1 MRTVDLIQRK
11 RDGEE
16 LSPQEIA
23 ALVDGYTRNEI
34 PDYQMSAFLMA
45 IFFSGMSDRE
55 VSALTECMI
64 KSGET
69 VDLSSI
75 PGMKVDKHSTG
86 GVGDKT
92 SLISAPLAAAA
103 GVVVPM
109 ISGRGLGHTG
119 GTLDKLESIPGF
131 RTDLTIEELKAQLA
145 KHHLAF
151 IGQTP
156 EIAPA
161 DGKLYGLRDATATV
175 ESIALIASSIMSK
188 KIAVGLDAVVLDVKV
203 GTGAF
208 MKRQVDA
215 RRLAQM
221 MVGIGRRMDKRV
233 QALITDMNQPL
244 GYAVGNAAF
253 MKRQVDA
260 RRLAAMMVGIGR
272 RMDKRVQALIT
283 DMSQPLGYAVGNAL
297 EVMEVSQTLQNA
309 GPTDLTRISL
319 ELAARMIFL
328 AKITTTLDEAR
339 ELAQQKLLDGSG
351 YKKFKDVIQAQGGN
365 PQVLDRFELLPNATG
380 VREISSPRAGYIS
393 AIDAEGIGKA
403 SSLIGAGRNTKED
416 TIDPAV
422 GVILEVKVGQKVEG
436 GAVLC
441 RLYYTGEEQV
451 EEASQQIED
460 AFRIS
465 ASAPEERELILEVV
479 S

>member
-1 MRTVDLIQRK
+1 M
-11 RDGEE
+11 
-16 LSPQEIA
+16 
-23 ALVDGYTRNEI
+23 VDGYTRNEI

-45 IFFSGMSDRE
+45 VFFSGMTDRE

-64 KSGET
+64 RSGET
-69 VDLSSI
+69 VDLSAI
-75 PGMKVDKHSTG
+75 PGLKVDKHSTG

-131 RTDLTIEELKAQLA
+131 RTDLTIEEFKEMLA
-145 KHHLAF
+145 KHQLAF

-161 DGKLYGLRDATATV
+161 DGKLYALRDATATV

-188 KIAVGLDAVVLDVKV
+188 KLAVGLDAIVLDVKV

-244 GYAVGNAAF
+244 GYAVGNA
-253 MKRQVDA
+253 
-260 RRLAAMMVGIGR
+260 
-272 RMDKRVQALIT
+272 
-283 DMSQPLGYAVGNAL
+283 L

-328 AKITTTLDEAR
+328 AKITATLDEAR

-351 YKKFKDVIQAQGGN
+351 YKKFKDVIEAQGGN

>member
-1 MRTVDLIQRK
+1 MRTVDLIHRK

-16 LSPQEIA
+16 LSPEEISA
-23 ALVDGYTRNEI
+23 IVDGYTRNEI

-45 IFFSGMSDRE
+45 VFFSGMTDRE
-55 VSALTECMI
+55 VSTLTECMTR
-64 KSGET
+64 SGET

-92 SLISAPLAAAA
+92 SLISAPLAASA
-103 GVVVPM
+103 GVIVPM

-131 RTDLTIEELKAQLA
+131 RTDLTIDEFREQLK
-145 KHHLAF
+145 KHGLAF

-156 EIAPA
+156 EITPA
-161 DGKLYGLRDATATV
+161 DGKLYSLRDATATV
-175 ESIALIASSIMSK
+175 ESIPLIASSIMSK
-188 KIAVGLDAVVLDVKV
+188 KLAVGLDAIVLDVKV
-203 GTGAF
+203 GNGAF
-208 MKRQVDA
+208 MKKQVDA

-233 QALITDMNQPL
+233 QCLITDMN
-244 GYAVGNAAF
+244 
-253 MKRQVDA
+253 
-260 RRLAAMMVGIGR
+260 
-272 RMDKRVQALIT
+272 
-283 DMSQPLGYAVGNAL
+283 QPLGYAVGNAL

-309 GPTDLTRISL
+309 GPTDLTRLSL
-319 ELAARMIFL
+319 ELAARMIYL
-328 AKITTTLDEAR
+328 AKIAPTLDEAR

-351 YKKFKDVIQAQGGN
+351 YKKFKEVIEAQSGN
-365 PQVLDRFELLPNATG
+365 PQVLDRFDLLPNATG
-380 VREISSPRAGYIS
+380 VREIASPRAGYVS
-393 AIDAEGIGKA
+393 AIGAEDIGMA
-403 SSLIGAGRNTKED
+403 SALIGAGRNTKED

-422 GVILEVKVGQKVEG
+422 GVILEVKVGQKVEA

-441 RLYYTGEEQV
+441 RVYYTGEENV

-465 ASAPEERELILEVV
+465 SQPPEERELILEVV